1 MGGSIMNKYYSTAT
15 KIKII
20 QQYSQGVSVTELSK
34 CSGASRSTIYQWID
48 KYKQSVCKN
57 QNLNLRDYHDL
68 VVKCER
74 QKKIIE
80 ILKTSPCTVSAPLRE
95 RYEVIESFKATYSE
109 TLLCDAL
116 NVSKGSYYNHIFR
129 NKNDANQFA
138 QKEEVMTPLI
148 EKIYNESNQIYG
160 PGKIQAILRDRG
172 YTVSISVVSRIMH
185 KNGWFAIRTS
195 SKALYEQEQQRK
207 ENILKQ
213 NFTVYEPNEVWV
225 SDVTYHKFNNM
236 VYYICVII
244 DLYARKVIAYNIS
257 TSNNTR
263 LTKRTFNQAYMERHP
278 DKTLIFHSDN
288 GSNYTSKAFASHLK
302 SLNITQ
308 SFSRPHIPYD
318 NSVVESFFK
327 SLKAEELY
335 RRKYK
340 SERDF
345 KQSIS
350 KYMTFYNS
358 ERPHSILKYWTPD
371 KWEQKYWNKINR
383 T

>member
-1 MGGSIMNKYYSTAT
+1 MNKHYSTET

-20 QQYSQGVSVTELSK
+20 QQYSQGVSISELSK
-34 CSGASRSTIYQWID
+34 NSGASRSTIYQWID
-48 KYKQSVCKN
+48 KNKQTVCKN

-68 VVKCER
+68 VIKCER
-74 QKKIIE
+74 QQKIIE
-80 ILKTSPCTVSAPLRE
+80 ILKSSPCTVSAPLRE
-95 RYEVIESFKATYSE
+95 RYEVIKTFKATYSE

-129 NKNDANQFA
+129 NKNEANQFA
-138 QKEEVMTPLI
+138 QKEEEITPII

-160 PGKIQAILRDRG
+160 PGKIQAVLKDRG
-172 YTVSISVVSRIMH
+172 HTVSISVVSRIMH

-195 SKALYEQEQQRK
+195 SKALYKQEQQRK

-213 NFTVYEPNEVWV
+213 NFTVSKPNEVWV

-244 DLYARKVIAYNIS
+244 DLYARKVIAFNIS

-263 LTKRTFNQAYMERHP
+263 LTKRTFNQAYIERQP

-288 GSNYTSKAFASHLK
+288 GSNYTSKTFASHLK

-335 RRKYK
+335 RRKYR

-345 KQSIS
+345 KESIA
-350 KYMTFYNS
+350 KYMTFYNF